1 MILLSLFKAVATIA
15 ARRRCNL
22 RERAVAHTTAPRL
35 NLRPML
41 WMVCIALAIRL
52 AVVPFMLDEWM
63 SPYNVAHYEQG
74 NIAQALLAGKGFG
87 SPFLSNQPSAV
98 LPPVYPLIVA
108 ALFGIFGVHT
118 APAMIAVLA
127 LNCVFSALACIPVF
141 LIARRS
147 FGERVAIWSGW
158 GWALSPYGIY
168 FSAEWAWST
177 HLLLLCLC
185 WLVYLGQRMANSAR
199 PGRWAIFGALSGIA
213 GLTEPSI
220 LPVVSFLLILAMKQ
234 LAMHRVSPLRP
245 AFIASAALVAT
256 LSPWMIRNA
265 LVFHRF
271 IPMRDSMGLEMYL
284 GNTGN
289 SLHWRSGDHHPN
301 HDAKELAE
309 YNEGEL
315 AYMDHKAAQAAAY
328 INAHPR
334 WYAWMTVRRALY
346 LWTGYWSF
354 NREYLADEPLDPFNI
369 PVATGIT
376 LIAVV
381 GLLFTWRENGFEAI
395 RYGGVLLVYPFLY
408 YFVHPEAY
416 RMRPLD
422 PLLVILGC
430 NALNHVLE
438 QVEEPASELA
448 GQLDVHE
455 MAH

>member
-1 MILLSLFKAVATIA
+1 
-15 ARRRCNL
+15 
-22 RERAVAHTTAPRL
+22 
-35 NLRPML
+35 
-41 WMVCIALAIRL
+41 MVLVALAIRL
-52 AVVPFMLDEWM
+52 AVIPFVYQEWM
-63 SPYNVAHYEQG
+63 SPYNIAHFEQG
-74 NIAQALLAGKGFG
+74 NVAQSLLNGKGFG

-108 ALFGIFGVHT
+108 GVFSLFGVHT
-118 APAMIAVLA
+118 TPAMIFLLA
-127 LNCVFSALACIPVF
+127 LNCAFSSLACIPIF

-147 FGERVAIWSGW
+147 FGAHVARWAGW

-185 WLVYLGQRMANSAR
+185 WLIFLGQRMAASSAK
-199 PGRWAIFGALSGIA
+199 GLWASFGALAGFA

-220 LPVVSFLLILAMKQ
+220 LVVVPFLLALA
-234 LAMHRVSPLRP
+234 
-245 AFIASAALVAT
+245 IAQRAALGKRSWMPAVLAAAMLALT
-256 LSPWMIRNA
+256 ISPWMIRNA
-265 LVFHRF
+265 LVFHRL

-309 YNEGEL
+309 YNAGEL
-315 AYMDHKAAQAAAY
+315 AYMDHKSAQAAAY
-328 INAHPR
+328 VHAHLE
-334 WYAWMTVRRALY
+334 WYAWMTARRALY

-354 NREYLADEPLDPFNI
+354 DSRYLAEEPLDPFNI
-369 PVATGIT
+369 PVATSIT
-376 LIAVV
+376 LM
-381 GLLFTWRENGFEAI
+381 GLLGFIAAWNDRRAEAI
-395 RYGGVLLVYPFLY
+395 RYGGILFFYPLMY

-430 NALNHVLE
+430 RALQFILASKPRPVLE
-438 QVEEPASELA
+438 TKSELK
-448 GQLDVHE
+448 VHE
-455 MAH
+455 MAY

>member
-1 MILLSLFKAVATIA
+1 MILPSLSKAAAALRARLRFHRKERTATCISDS
-15 ARRRCNL
+15 
-22 RERAVAHTTAPRL
+22 HL
-35 NLRPML
+35 NLKPIL
-41 WMVCIALAIRL
+41 WMVCVALAIRL
-52 AVVPFMLDEWM
+52 AVVPFMLEEWM
-63 SPYNVAHYEQG
+63 SPYNVAHYKQG
-74 NIAQALLAGKGFG
+74 NVAQALLAGKGFG
-87 SPFLSNQPSAV
+87 SPFLSDQPSAV
-98 LPPVYPLIVA
+98 LPPIYPLIVA

-127 LNCVFSALACIPVF
+127 LNCIFSAFACIPVF

-147 FGERVAIWSGW
+147 FGERVAMWSGW

-185 WLVYLGQRMANSAR
+185 WLIYLGQRMAASAR
-199 PGRWAIFGALSGIA
+199 PGLWVIFGILSGIA

-220 LPVVSFLLILAMKQ
+220 LPVVLFLLILAMKQ
-234 LAMHRVSPLRP
+234 LAMHKLPALRP
-245 AFIASAALVAT
+245 VLIASLALVAT

-271 IPMRDSMGLEMYL
+271 IPMRDSMGMEMYL

-309 YNEGEL
+309 YNAGEL
-315 AYMDHKAAQAAAY
+315 AYMDHKATQADAY
-328 INAHPR
+328 IHTHPR

-354 NREYLADEPLDPFNI
+354 NHQYLAEEPLDPFNI
-369 PVATGIT
+369 PVATGMT
-376 LIAVV
+376 LIAVF
-381 GLLFTWRENGFEAI
+381 GLMFAWRENRFEAI
-395 RYGGVLLVYPFLY
+395 RYSGILLLYPFMY

-422 PLLVILGC
+422 PLLVVLGC
-430 NALNHVLE
+430 HALSCVF
-438 QVEEPASELA
+438 EPAGEPTAELA